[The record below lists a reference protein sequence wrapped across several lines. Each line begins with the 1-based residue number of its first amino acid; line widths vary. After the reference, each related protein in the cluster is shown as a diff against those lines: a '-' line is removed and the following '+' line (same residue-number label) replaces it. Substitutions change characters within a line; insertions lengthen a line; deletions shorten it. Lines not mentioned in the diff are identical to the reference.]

1 MAALTKDRAT
11 PYRDG
16 IEIDFPVAANIKI
29 YAGSLVC
36 ANTTGYAVP
45 AADTAG
51 LKFGGVALEQA
62 DNTGGAN
69 GAKTVR
75 LRRSGVFEFDAAS
88 ITQAMVGTAM
98 YIVDDHT
105 MDDATGPTN
114 DIRIGILV
122 KYVADTIGWVDI
134 TA

>member
-16 IEIDFPVAANIKI
+16 IELDFPVAANTKI

-36 ANTTGYAVP
+36 ANSTGYAVP

-51 LKFGGVALEQA
+51 LKFAGVALEQA
-62 DNTGGAN
+62 DNTGAAN
-69 GAKTVR
+69 GALTVR
-75 LRRSGVFEFDAAS
+75 LRRSGAFQFDAAS

-105 MDDATGPTN
+105 MDDASGPAN
-114 DIRIGILV
+114 DIRIGVLV
-122 KYVADTIGWVDI
+122 KYVADTQGWVDI

>member
-16 IEIDFPVAANIKI
+16 IEIEFPVAANIKI

-36 ANTTGYAVP
+36 ANTSGYALP

-51 LKFGGVALEQA
+51 LRFLGVALEQA

-69 GAKTVR
+69 GAKSVR
-75 LRRSGVFEFDAAS
+75 LRRSGAFEFDAAS

-98 YIVDDHT
+98 YVVDDHT
-105 MDDATGPTN
+105 IDDAAGPVN

-122 KYVADTIGWVDI
+122 KYVADTKGWVDI

>member
-16 IEIDFPVAANIKI
+16 IEIDFPVAGSTKI

-36 ANTTGYAVP
+36 ANATGYAVP

-51 LKFGGVALEQA
+51 LKFAGVALEQA

-75 LRRSGVFEFDAAS
+75 LRRTGVFEFDAAS

-105 MDDATGPTN
+105 MDDASGPTN
-114 DIRIGILV
+114 DIRIGVLV

>member
-16 IEIDFPVAANIKI
+16 IEIDFPVASNTKI
-29 YAGSLVC
+29 YSGSLVC

-51 LKFGGVALEQA
+51 LKFVGVALEQA

-75 LRRSGVFEFDAAS
+75 LRRTGVFEFDAAS

-105 MDDATGPTN
+105 MDDASGPTN
-114 DIRIGILV
+114 DIRIGVLV

>member
-16 IEIDFPVAANIKI
+16 IEIDFPVAANTKI

-51 LKFGGVALEQA
+51 LKFAGVALEQA

>member
-16 IEIDFPVAANIKI
+16 IELDFPVAANTKI

-36 ANTTGYAVP
+36 ANTTGYVAP

-51 LKFGGVALEQA
+51 LKFVGVAIEQM

-69 GAKTVR
+69 GALTIR
-75 LRRSGVFEFDAAS
+75 LRRSGAFQFDAAS

-98 YIVDDHT
+98 YIMDDHT
-105 MDDATGPTN
+105 MDDTNGPTN
-114 DIRIGILV
+114 DIRIGVLV
-122 KYVADTIGWVDI
+122 KYVSDTQGWVDI

>member
-16 IEIDFPVAANIKI
+16 IEIEFPVAANSKI

-36 ANTTGYAVP
+36 ANTSGYAVP

-51 LKFGGVALEQA
+51 LRFLGVALEQA

-69 GAKTVR
+69 GAKSVR
-75 LRRSGVFEFDAAS
+75 LRRSGAFEFDAAS

-98 YIVDDHT
+98 YVVDDHT
-105 MDDATGPTN
+105 IDDAAGPVN
-114 DIRIGILV
+114 DIRVGVLV
-122 KYVADTIGWVDI
+122 KYVADTKGWVDI

>member
-16 IEIDFPVAANIKI
+16 IEIEFPVAANSKI

-36 ANTTGYAVP
+36 ANTSGYAAP

-51 LKFGGVALEQA
+51 LRFLGVALEQA

-69 GAKTVR
+69 GAKSVR
-75 LRRSGVFEFDAAS
+75 LRRSGAFEFDAAS

-98 YIVDDHT
+98 YVVDDHT
-105 MDDATGPTN
+105 IDDAAGPVN
-114 DIRIGILV
+114 DIRVGVLV
-122 KYVADTIGWVDI
+122 KYVADTKGWVDI

>member
-1 MAALTKDRAT
+1 MAGLTKDRAT

-16 IEIDFPVAANIKI
+16 IEIDFPVAANSKI

-36 ANTTGYAVP
+36 ANTSGYAVP

-51 LKFGGVALEQA
+51 LKFLGVALEQE
-62 DNTGGAN
+62 DNTAGAN

-75 LRRSGVFEFDAAS
+75 LRRTGNFLFDAAS
-88 ITQAMVGTAM
+88 ISQSMVGSPM
-98 YIVDDHT
+98 YVMDDHT
-105 MDDATGPTN
+105 IDDAAGPTN
-114 DIRIGILV
+114 DIRVGVLV
-122 KYVADTIGWVDI
+122 KYVSDTKGWIDI

>member
-16 IEIDFPVAANIKI
+16 IEIEFPVAGSTKI

-36 ANTTGYAVP
+36 ANTSGYAVP

-51 LKFGGVALEQA
+51 LRFLGVALEQA
-62 DNTGGAN
+62 DNTSGAN
-69 GAKTVR
+69 GAKTLR
-75 LRRSGVFEFDAAS
+75 LRRSGAFEFDASS

-98 YIVDDHT
+98 YVVDDHT
-105 MDDATGPTN
+105 IDDAAGPVN

-122 KYVADTIGWVDI
+122 KYVADTKGWVDI